1 MSKTTNYN
9 SSATNVKEFPTPGY
23 NYKLKHEKRGLIGIA
38 ERAYGDP
45 KRWKEIWAANKDHA
59 RWSRPDVFSP
69 KELNSDRGFWVGD
82 IIFIPG
88 DKLVEEIRDDVVEY
102 ILGDAKDKFRLI
114 INEESIDEVT
124 SANVVRSIDTAA
136 IGWTAVAPWNPDN
149 AGRKWLYRP
158 FGYPPARAYLGGNL
172 VCRGLMYVSAPKI
185 EPTSRYIELG
195 GWSFVADAIDST
207 VSAPLEAN
215 KITLEKRA
223 RQLLEPLGLRVIW
236 DAGEDKP
243 FSRVT
248 AEKTDKIFDHLSK
261 LAKQRDVLIMSTS
274 QGDVKFTK
282 IDTSGPVDLL
292 AEGWPPFTKMEAK
305 FDGRERFSSY
315 TCLSSTPKKN
325 KGATV
330 NDENIPRSRRTI
342 ITANEGNEEDVQ
354 TTAEAAKRKAIADA
368 LTIPFPV
375 NSWYNS
381 AGDLWEPNK
390 TVTVQS
396 PSLFV
401 SDGFDFLIRS
411 VEYMFSVKGSSAIL
425 NLVPPQVYTGESIED
440 IWS

>member
-1 MSKTTNYN
+1 MSKASKYN
-9 SSATNVKEFPTPGY
+9 AGATNVKEFPTPGY

-45 KRWKEIWAANKDHA
+45 KRWKEIWNNNKDHA

-69 KELNSDRGFWVGD
+69 LEKNPNYGFWVGD

-88 DKLVEEIRDDVVEY
+88 DALVEEIRDDVVEY
-102 ILGDAKDKFRLI
+102 IFGDAKDKFRLV
-114 INEESIDEVT
+114 INEEVIGEVSSGT
-124 SANVVRSIDTAA
+124 LLRSIDTAA
-136 IGWTAVAPWNPDN
+136 IGWTAVVPWNPAN

-158 FGYPPARAYLGGNL
+158 FGYPPARVYLGGNL
-172 VCRGLMYVSAPKI
+172 ACRGLMYESSPSI
-185 EPTSRYIELG
+185 EPTSRYMELA

-207 VSAPLEAN
+207 VEAPFEAN
-215 KITLEKRA
+215 KITLERRA

-248 AEKTDKIFDHLSK
+248 AEKTEKIFDHLSK

-274 QGDVKFTK
+274 QGDVRFAK
-282 IDTSGPVDLL
+282 IDESGPVDLL
-292 AEGWPPFTKMEAK
+292 VEEFPPFTKMKAK

-315 TCLSSTPKKN
+315 SCLSASPKKN
-325 KGATV
+325 KKATV
-330 NDENIPRSRRTI
+330 NDDNVPRSRRTV
-342 ITANEGNEEDVQ
+342 ITANEGNDEDTQ
-354 TTAEAAKRKAIADA
+354 TTAEAAKRKAVADA

-375 NSWYNS
+375 HSWYNS
-381 AGDLWEPNK
+381 SGDLWEPNR
-390 TVTVQS
+390 TVTVVS
-396 PSLFV
+396 PALFV
-401 SDGFDFLIRS
+401 ADGFDFLIRS
-411 VEYMFSVKGSSAIL
+411 VEYIFDVKGTTAIL